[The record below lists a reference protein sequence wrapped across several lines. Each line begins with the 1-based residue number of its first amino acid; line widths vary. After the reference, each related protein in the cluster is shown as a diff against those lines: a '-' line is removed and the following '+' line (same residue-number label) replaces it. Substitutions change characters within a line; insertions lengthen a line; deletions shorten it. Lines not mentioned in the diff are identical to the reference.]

1 MRKYI
6 AYYRVSTSK
15 QGDSGLGLGAQRND
29 VMRYTHGNLLHEFTD
44 VASGKKN
51 TRPELEKAL
60 AMAKSENAVMIFAKL
75 DRLSRDVEFIFSI
88 RNAGVEIVCCDMP
101 DLNTLT
107 IGIFAT
113 MAQYERELISERT
126 KKALAVK
133 KAQGVKLGKPE
144 NLTNE
149 AKAKGREANSRNA
162 KESKSNQNALI
173 VARDHVKNGM
183 PLSAIADSLNFLGI
197 KTRRG
202 GKWHKS
208 AVHYLLKKAC

>member
-15 QGDSGLGLGAQRND
+15 QGDSGLGLEAQRND
-29 VMRYTHGNLLHEFTD
+29 VVRYTNGNILAEFTD
-44 VASGKKN
+44 VASGKKS
-51 TRPELEKAL
+51 TRPELENAIS
-60 AMAKSENAVMIFAKL
+60 MAKQENAVLIFAKL

-88 RNAGVEIVCCDMP
+88 RNAGIEIVCCDLP

-162 KESKSNQNALI
+162 KESKANRTALI
-173 VARDHVKNGM
+173 IARDHAKAGT
-183 PLSAIADSLNFLGI
+183 PLSAICECLNSLGI

>member
-6 AYYRVSTSK
+6 AYYRVSTAK
-15 QGDSGLGLGAQRND
+15 QGDSGLGLEAQRNE
-29 VMRYTHGNLLHEFTD
+29 VVKYTNGNILAEFTD
-44 VASGKKN
+44 VASGKKS
-51 TRPELEKAL
+51 TRPELDKAL
-60 AMAKSENAVMIFAKL
+60 AMAKQEKAVLIFAKL

-88 RNAGVEIVCCDMP
+88 RNAGVEIVCCDLP

-113 MAQYERELISERT
+113 MAQYEREIISERT

-133 KAQGVKLGKPE
+133 KAQGCALGTPS
-144 NLTNE
+144 NLTE
-149 AKAKGREANSRNA
+149 QAKAKGREANSRNA
-162 KESKSNQNALI
+162 KESKSNQTALI
-173 VARDHVKNGM
+173 IARDHAKAGT

-208 AVHYLLKKAC
+208 AVHYLLKKCV

>member
-29 VMRYTHGNLLHEFTD
+29 VMRYTNGNLLHEFTD

-60 AMAKSENAVMIFAKL
+60 AMAKSENAVLIFAKL

-183 PLSAIADSLNFLGI
+183 PLSAIAESLNFLGI

>member
-6 AYYRVSTSK
+6 AYYRVSTAK
-15 QGDSGLGLGAQRND
+15 QGDSGLGLEAQRNE
-29 VMRYTHGNLLHEFTD
+29 VVKYTNGNILAEFTD
-44 VASGKKN
+44 VASGKKS
-51 TRPELEKAL
+51 TRPELDKAL
-60 AMAKSENAVMIFAKL
+60 AMAKQEKAVLIFAKL

-88 RNAGVEIVCCDMP
+88 RNAGVEIVCCDLP

-133 KAQGVKLGKPE
+133 KAQGFALGTPS
-144 NLTNE
+144 NLTE
-149 AKAKGREANSRNA
+149 QAKAKGREVNSRNA
-162 KESKSNQNALI
+162 KESKSNQTALI
-173 VARDHVKNGM
+173 IARDHAKAGT
-183 PLSAIADSLNFLGI
+183 PLSAIAESLNFLGI

-208 AVHYLLKKAC
+208 AVHYLLKKCV

>member
-1 MRKYI
+1 MRKYV

-15 QGDSGLGLGAQRND
+15 QGDSGLGLEAQRNE
-29 VMRYTHGNLLHEFTD
+29 VMKYTGGNVLAEFTD
-44 VASGKKN
+44 IASGKKS
-51 TRPELEKAL
+51 TRPELENAI
-60 AMAKSENAVMIFAKL
+60 AMAKQEKAVLIFAKL

-88 RNAGVEIVCCDMP
+88 RNAGVEIVCCDLP
-101 DLNTLT
+101 DLNTMT

-133 KAQGVKLGKPE
+133 KAQGFALGTPS
-144 NLTNE
+144 NLTDD
-149 AKAKGREANSRNA
+149 AKARGRETNSRNA
-162 KESKSNQNALI
+162 KESKANQTALI
-173 VARDHVKNGM
+173 IARDHVKQGTS
-183 PLSAIADSLNFLGI
+183 LQGIAESLNFLGI

-208 AVHYLLKKAC
+208 AVHYLLKKCV

>member
-15 QGDSGLGLGAQRND
+15 QGDSGLGLEAQRND
-29 VMRYTHGNLLHEFTD
+29 VMRYTNGNILHEFTD
-44 VASGKKN
+44 VASGKKS
-51 TRPELEKAL
+51 TRPELENAI
-60 AMAKSENAVMIFAKL
+60 AMAKSENAVLIFAKL

-88 RNAGVEIVCCDMP
+88 RNAGIEIVCCDLP

-173 VARDHVKNGM
+173 VARDHAKAGT

>member
-6 AYYRVSTSK
+6 AYYRVSTIK
-15 QGDSGLGLGAQRND
+15 QGDSGLGLEAQRND
-29 VMRYTHGNLLHEFTD
+29 VTRYTNGNLLHEFTD

-60 AMAKSENAVMIFAKL
+60 AMAKSENAVLIFAKL

-162 KESKSNQNALI
+162 KESNSNQNALI

-183 PLSAIADSLNFLGI
+183 PLSAIAESLNFLGI

>member
-15 QGDSGLGLGAQRND
+15 QGDSGLGLEAQRND
-29 VMRYTHGNLLHEFTD
+29 VMRYTNGNLLHEFTD
-44 VASGKKN
+44 VASGKKS
-51 TRPELEKAL
+51 TRPELENAI
-60 AMAKSENAVMIFAKL
+60 AMAKSENAVLIFAKL

-88 RNAGVEIVCCDMP
+88 RNAGIEIVCCDLP

-162 KESKSNQNALI
+162 KESKSNQTALI
-173 VARDHVKNGM
+173 IARDHAKAGT
-183 PLSAIADSLNFLGI
+183 PLSAIAESLNFLGI

>member
-6 AYYRVSTSK
+6 AYYRVSTIK
-15 QGDSGLGLGAQRND
+15 QGDSGLGLEAQRND
-29 VMRYTHGNLLHEFTD
+29 VTRYTNGNLLHEFTD

-60 AMAKSENAVMIFAKL
+60 AMAKSENAVLIFAKL

-183 PLSAIADSLNFLGI
+183 PLSAIAESLNFLGI

>member
-15 QGDSGLGLGAQRND
+15 QGDSGLGLEAQRND
-29 VMRYTHGNLLHEFTD
+29 VMRYTNGNLLHEFTD
-44 VASGKKN
+44 VASGKKS
-51 TRPELEKAL
+51 TRPELENAI
-60 AMAKSENAVMIFAKL
+60 AMAKQENAVLIFAKL

-88 RNAGVEIVCCDMP
+88 RNAGIEIVCCDLP

-149 AKAKGREANSRNA
+149 AKAKGRESNSRNA
-162 KESKSNQNALI
+162 KESKANQTALI
-173 VARDHVKNGM
+173 IARDHAKAGT
-183 PLSAIADSLNFLGI
+183 PLSAIAESLNFLGI

>member
-15 QGDSGLGLGAQRND
+15 QGNSGLGLEAQKNE
-29 VMRYTHGNLLHEFTD
+29 VMRYTNGNILHEFTD
-44 VASGKKN
+44 VASGKKS
-51 TRPELEKAL
+51 TRPELENAI
-60 AMAKSENAVMIFAKL
+60 AMAKSENAVLIFAKL

-88 RNAGVEIVCCDMP
+88 RNAGIEIVCCDLP

-173 VARDHVKNGM
+173 VARDHAKAGT

>member
-15 QGDSGLGLGAQRND
+15 QGDSGLGLEAQRND
-29 VMRYTHGNLLHEFTD
+29 VMRYTNGNLLHEFTD

-60 AMAKSENAVMIFAKL
+60 AMAKSENAVLIFAKL

-149 AKAKGREANSRNA
+149 AKAKGREVNSRNA
-162 KESKSNQNALI
+162 KESKVNQTALI
-173 VARDHVKNGM
+173 IARDHAKAGT
-183 PLSAIADSLNFLGI
+183 PLSAIAESLNFLGI

-208 AVHYLLKKAC
+208 AVHYLLKRA

>member
-1 MRKYI
+1 M
-6 AYYRVSTSK
+6 
-15 QGDSGLGLGAQRND
+15 
-29 VMRYTHGNLLHEFTD
+29 
-44 VASGKKN
+44 ASGKKN

-60 AMAKSENAVMIFAKL
+60 AMAKSENAVLIFAKL

-183 PLSAIADSLNFLGI
+183 PLSAIAESLNFLGI

>member
-15 QGDSGLGLGAQRND
+15 QGDSGLGLEAQRND
-29 VMRYTHGNLLHEFTD
+29 VMRYTNGNILTEFTD
-44 VASGKKN
+44 VASGKKS
-51 TRPELEKAL
+51 TRPELENAI
-60 AMAKSENAVMIFAKL
+60 AMAKSENAVLIFAKL

-88 RNAGVEIVCCDMP
+88 RNAGIEIVCCDLP

-162 KESKSNQNALI
+162 KESKANQTALI
-173 VARDHVKNGM
+173 IARDHAKAGT
-183 PLSAIADSLNFLGI
+183 PLSAIAESLNFLGI

>member
-6 AYYRVSTSK
+6 AYYRVSTIK
-15 QGDSGLGLGAQRND
+15 QGDSGLGLEAQRND
-29 VMRYTHGNLLHEFTD
+29 VTRYTNGNLLHEFTD

-60 AMAKSENAVMIFAKL
+60 AMAKSENAVLIFAKL

-144 NLTNE
+144 NLTNR
-149 AKAKGREANSRNA
+149 K
-162 KESKSNQNALI
+162 
-173 VARDHVKNGM
+173 VD
-183 PLSAIADSLNFLGI
+183 
-197 KTRRG
+197 
-202 GKWHKS
+202 
-208 AVHYLLKKAC
+208 